1 MNGLAEVI
9 LAGFGSLCF
18 EFGNLLQF
26 LANLQYKSIYKT
38 KNKYECQVVCV
49 FCDHNSAQT

>member
-9 LAGFGSLCF
+9 SAGFGSLCF